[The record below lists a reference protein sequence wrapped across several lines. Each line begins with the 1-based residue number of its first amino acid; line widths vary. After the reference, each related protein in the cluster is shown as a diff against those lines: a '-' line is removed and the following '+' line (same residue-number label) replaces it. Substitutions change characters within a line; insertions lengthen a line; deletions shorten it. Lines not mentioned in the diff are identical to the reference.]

1 VNIVLMI
8 RYLIYIFQNQEKKKG
23 LYQHPIIQK
32 VVNRCWFNNSRD
44 EGIVYADLFDPLS
57 VEAIALVLTA
67 VRCFFYIF
75 ISINY

>member
-1 VNIVLMI
+1 MI
-8 RYLIYIFQNQEKKKG
+8 PFLTFFFLENLEKKLG

-67 VRCFFYIF
+67 VSGFFF
-75 ISINY
+75 

>member
-1 VNIVLMI
+1 
-8 RYLIYIFQNQEKKKG
+8 
-23 LYQHPIIQK
+23 

-67 VRCFFYIF
+67 VSFFAF
-75 ISINY
+75 IYLLFKSAEIRKD